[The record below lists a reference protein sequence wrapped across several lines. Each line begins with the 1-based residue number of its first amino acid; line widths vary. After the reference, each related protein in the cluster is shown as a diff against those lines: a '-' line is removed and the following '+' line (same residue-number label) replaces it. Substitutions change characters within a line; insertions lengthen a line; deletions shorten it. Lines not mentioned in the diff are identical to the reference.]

1 MKKITITLFLLSIIS
16 TVSIKAQNQ
25 KNTSLDVA
33 PNLSPVTTVF
43 ENERALWD
51 IQFNYNATAATAGDV
66 GMAGVIFFNNEFWVS
81 KWQSDTIYRFSAT
94 GVLNSEFIIAGLTGV
109 RSLTTDGSYIYAG
122 TNSNIIYK
130 INPTLQQLTPPHI
143 TVNASVGINVRFCT
157 YDATLDAGAG
167 GFWIGNFSTNIVAL
181 DMSGNPLSSI
191 SASTHGLTGMYG
203 AAIDNYTAGGP
214 FLWIFD
220 QSGTSTTTLIQLNVA
235 TGMQTGLVH
244 DVFSDVG
251 VAQSL
256 SSGLAGGLFISNL
269 LVPTKITLG
278 GIVQGTPKNVLFGYE
293 LTVPTGIDELGKDL
307 FSVYPNP
314 VSVIITVNY
323 GGLEKNTTYTIYD
336 LAGKAVLS
344 GTIQNEN
351 TSVNVS
357 SIASGSYLLDVLS
370 NGTSLGKKLIIK
382 K

>member
-16 TVSIKAQNQ
+16 TFSIKAQNQ
-25 KNTSLDVA
+25 KNASLDVA

-157 YDATLDAGAG
+157 YDATLNSGGG

-220 QSGTSTTTLIQLNVA
+220 QSGTSATTLIQLNVA

-244 DVFSDVG
+244 DVLSDVG
-251 VAQSL
+251 VAQGL

-278 GIVQGTPKNVLFGYE
+278 GIIQGTPKNVLFGYE
-293 LTVPTGIDELGKDL
+293 LTVPTGIDELGKNL

-314 VSVIITVNY
+314 VSDLITVNFK
-323 GGLEKNTTYTIYD
+323 GLEKKTIYTIYD
-336 LAGKAVLS
+336 LTGKIVLS

-357 SIASGSYLLDVLS
+357 SIASGSYLLDVVS
-370 NGTSLGKKLIIK
+370 NGTSVGRKLIIK
-382 K
+382 N

>member
-25 KNTSLDVA
+25 QNASLDVA
-33 PNLSPVTTVF
+33 PNSSPVTTVF

-122 TNSNIIYK
+122 TNSNTIYK

-157 YDATLDAGAG
+157 YDATLNAGAG

-181 DMSGNPLSSI
+181 DMSGNTLSTI
-191 SASTHGLTGMYG
+191 PAATHGLMGMYG
-203 AAIDNYTAGGP
+203 AAIDNYTTGGP

-220 QSGTSTTTLIQLNVA
+220 QSGTSMTTLYQLYA
-235 TGMQTGLVH
+235 TTGTQTGLVH
-244 DVFSDVG
+244 DVMSDVG
-251 VAQSL
+251 LAQGL
-256 SSGLAGGLFISNL
+256 SSGLAGGAFISNL

-278 GIVQGTPKNVLFGYE
+278 GIVQATPNILFGYE
-293 LTVPTGIDELGKDL
+293 LSAPTGIDELGKDL
-307 FSVYPNP
+307 FSIYPNP
-314 VSVIITVNY
+314 TSEVITVNCK
-323 GGLEKNTTYTIYD
+323 GLEKKTTYTIYD
-336 LAGKAVLS
+336 LAGKVVLN

>member
-25 KNTSLDVA
+25 QNASLDVA
-33 PNLSPVTTVF
+33 PNSSPVTTVF

-122 TNSNIIYK
+122 TNSNTIYK

-157 YDATLDAGAG
+157 YDATLNAGAG

-181 DMSGNPLSSI
+181 DMSGNTLSTI
-191 SASTHGLTGMYG
+191 PAATHGLMGMYG
-203 AAIDNYTAGGP
+203 AAIDNYTTGGP

-220 QSGTSTTTLIQLNVA
+220 QSGTSMTTLYQLYA
-235 TGMQTGLVH
+235 TTGTQTGLVH
-244 DVFSDVG
+244 DVMSDVG
-251 VAQSL
+251 LAQGL
-256 SSGLAGGLFISNL
+256 SSGLAGGAFISNL

-278 GIVQGTPKNVLFGYE
+278 GIIQGTPKNILFGYE
-293 LTVPTGIDELGKDL
+293 LTVPTGIDELGQDL

-314 VSVIITVNY
+314 ISDIITINY
-323 GGLEKNTTYTIYD
+323 KGLEKRTIYNVYD
-336 LAGKAVLS
+336 LTGKVVLS

-351 TSVNVS
+351 TTVNVS
-357 SIASGSYLLDVLS
+357 SIASGSYLLDVVS
-370 NGTSLGKKLIIK
+370 NGISVGRKLIIK
-382 K
+382 N

>member
-25 KNTSLDVA
+25 QNASLDVA
-33 PNLSPVTTVF
+33 PNSSPVTTVF

-81 KWQSDTIYRFSAT
+81 KWGSDTIYRFSAT
-94 GVLNSEFIIAGLTGV
+94 GVLNSEFLIAGLTGV

-122 TNSNIIYK
+122 TNSNTIYK

-143 TVNASVGINVRFCT
+143 TANASISFNVRFCT
-157 YDATLDAGAG
+157 YDATLNAGAG
-167 GFWIGNFSTNIVAL
+167 GFWIGNFSTDIVAL
-181 DMSGNPLSSI
+181 DMSGNTLSTI
-191 SASTHGLTGMYG
+191 PAATHGLMGMYG
-203 AAIDNYTAGGP
+203 AAIDNYTTGGP

-220 QSGTSTTTLIQLNVA
+220 QSGTSMTTLYQLYA
-235 TGMQTGLVH
+235 TTGTQTGLVH
-244 DVFSDVG
+244 DVMSDVG
-251 VAQSL
+251 LAQGL
-256 SSGLAGGLFISNL
+256 SSGLAGGAFISNL

-278 GIVQGTPKNVLFGYE
+278 GIIQGTPKNILFGYE
-293 LTVPTGIDELGKDL
+293 LTVPTGIDELGQDL

-314 VSVIITVNY
+314 ISDIITINY
-323 GGLEKNTTYTIYD
+323 KGLEKRTIYNVYD
-336 LAGKAVLS
+336 LTGKVVLS

-351 TSVNVS
+351 TTVNVS
-357 SIASGSYLLDVLS
+357 SIASGSYLLDVVS
-370 NGTSLGKKLIIK
+370 NGISVGRKLIIK
-382 K
+382 N